1 MKRRDFL
8 IAPVLGAAMP
18 TFSAFGRMSPW
29 DSEPGA
35 PRPAPDPVKFQQ
47 LLHQDFVTYAPGMEY
62 FMLGNGEIQG
72 MLQYCPDR
80 SGERP
85 QSLLG
90 FTLMDAERFAR
101 KWSTHLFHP
110 ERGLDRSML
119 SVIVAGKGYA
129 PTKERLEG
137 VRWIS
142 PGGIPTVEIA
152 WKSEAC
158 AVSEK
163 FFTPSA
169 GPMLYRVVTV
179 RNTGNA
185 PAEIKVALG
194 LIPNFALFDEIGPD
208 EKTRTIRARGFA
220 SMTLQALDGD
230 VTVSGRYEM
239 AAGLGVVEP
248 GASKEVRFVYSI
260 DPLSRLTDAAAYV
273 RSVTATRGYWAE
285 KNEIGMGNET
295 LDHLYGIS
303 RTGLRA
309 MLARSG
315 KRDSG
320 TWMYNMEWVRDDVMV
335 TLGLLQAGMHD
346 EARTIL
352 TKIFEKSIGE
362 DGRTI
367 ESSRWF
373 GFDYTELD
381 QNGQLLYGMWAYACW
396 TGDLDFVRK
405 YWKKLVLAADFP
417 LHERFRDKDSG
428 LMHNKREFWER
439 FDFFGVEDGY
449 ELTYQFWVAAGLA
462 RAAELADAIGAPEGS
477 RWRTVSAEIT
487 RTILTHPKY
496 RFIEEGHL
504 IKRRTRD
511 GRWQRLMVPPDRTRM
526 PPGSPLATEA
536 EPACEPDSSNVF
548 PILFDMVD
556 PKSDLARNTLR
567 DVEKLWNQRWDF
579 GGYSRYNVA
588 SEPDPPAPWPMATMF
603 MARAYAEQGNDEKAW
618 QCINWMRKIHGG
630 NSGGWFERYGPS
642 ITPPAPPVSIVGWT
656 WAEVVQLCVH
666 HLLGFRPGLGDITIR
681 PKLLTGMTSPRGVF
695 RVRNAT
701 VEVTVGRGGGVPHAT
716 VDGSRLPFTD
726 GQIRIPYPA
735 SGKTIKVHCEL

>member
-1 MKRRDFL
+1 M
-8 IAPVLGAAMP
+8 APVLGAAIP
-18 TFSAFGRMSPW
+18 ALSAIERIAPPDRDAG
-29 DSEPGA
+29 EPG
-35 PRPAPDPVKFQQ
+35 PAPEAVKFQQ

-62 FMLGNGEIQG
+62 FMLGNGE
-72 MLQYCPDR
+72 LQAMVQHCPDR
-80 SGERP
+80 SGEKP

-90 FTLMDAERFAR
+90 FTIMDAERFAR
-101 KWSTHLFHP
+101 KWSTFLFHP
-110 ERGLDRSML
+110 ERGLERSML
-119 SVIVAGKGYA
+119 SVIVAGKGYGV
-129 PTKERLEG
+129 TQERLTA

-142 PGGIPTVEIA
+142 PGGIPGVEIA

-158 AVSEK
+158 EVSEK

-179 RNTGNA
+179 KNTGSA
-185 PAEIKVALG
+185 PAEMKIALG

-208 EKTRTIRARGFA
+208 VKTGTVRAGGFA
-220 SMTLQALDGD
+220 SITLQALDGE
-230 VTVSGRYEM
+230 VSVSGRYEM
-239 AAGLGVVEP
+239 AVALGTVDP
-248 GASKEVRFVYSI
+248 GAVKEVRFVYSI
-260 DPLSRLTDAAAYV
+260 DPSSRLTDRAAYE
-273 RSVTATRGYWAE
+273 RSIADTRKYWAE
-285 KNEIGMGNET
+285 KNTVSMGNET
-295 LDHLYGIS
+295 LDHLYGVS

-335 TLGLLQAGMHD
+335 TLGLLQSGMHD

-352 TKIFEKSIGE
+352 TKIFEKSIGD

-381 QNGQLLYGMWAYACW
+381 QNGQVLYGTWAYACW

-405 YWKKLVLAADFP
+405 NWKKLVLAADFP
-417 LHERFRDKDSG
+417 LHERFRDVESG

-439 FDFFGVEDGY
+439 FDYFGVEDGY
-449 ELTYQFWVAAGLA
+449 ELTYQFWVAEGLA
-462 RAAELADAIGAPEGS
+462 RAAELAEAIGASEGE
-477 RWRTVSAEIT
+477 RWRAASAEIT
-487 RTILTHPKY
+487 RTILSHPKY

-511 GRWQRLMVPPDRTRM
+511 GRWQKLMVPPDRSRM

-536 EPACEPDSSNVF
+536 ESLCEPDSSSVL
-548 PILFDMVD
+548 PILFGMVD
-556 PKSDLARNTLR
+556 PKSDLARETLR
-567 DVEKLWNQRWDF
+567 DVERLWNQRWKF

-588 SEPDPPAPWPMATMF
+588 SEPDPPAPWPMAAMF

-618 QCINWMRKIHGG
+618 QCINWLRTIHGG

-656 WAEVVQLCVH
+656 WAEVAQLCVY
-666 HLLGFRPGLGDITIR
+666 HLLGFRPGLKEITIC

-701 VEVTVGRGGGVPHAT
+701 VELTVGRSSGAASAR
-716 VDGSRLPFTD
+716 VDGARVPFKDGRL
-726 GQIRIPYPA
+726 RIPYPA
-735 SGKTIKVHCEL
+735 SGKTITIHCEL